1 MREFWTPIPVRIEEQ
16 PELAELIAE
25 PPPLPPT
32 VAGLY
37 EGVPPLDPTAEDRRP
52 TALRLFRRNLARC
65 RSLAE
70 VAERAGIDPRT
81 LYSKMR
87 RHGLRRED
95 YR

>member
-1 MREFWTPIPVRIEEQ
+1 MRDILSVLQEVEPGLSKSERI
-16 PELAELIAE
+16 LATLLRSEADFI
-25 PPPLPPT
+25 
-32 VAGLY
+32 VNAGI
-37 EGVPPLDPTAEDRRP
+37 T
-52 TALRLFRRNLARC
+52 
-65 RSLAE
+65 E